1 MCDTEMCLF
10 CVVTVDVHDT
20 VIITCICLSAHRD
33 VILHLVSLL
42 ATGQLQYIPDILSS
56 VQPSSADGI
65 PADSAGSGSS
75 CRQVVSSEN
84 EAVPGEII
92 EKESDLPVR
101 DMVDTCERRSSQY
114 EPTGG
119 AAQVPTNQGI
129 SSDPMGRAFYFF
141 ASLYFRLAKVVRESL
156 EERRDTNNGR

>member
-33 VILHLVSLL
+33 VILHLVNLL

-75 CRQVVSSEN
+75 CRQAGLVSSEN
-84 EAVPGEII
+84 EAVPGGII
-92 EKESDLPVR
+92 EKESDLPV
-101 DMVDTCERRSSQY
+101 RSSQY

-129 SSDPMGRAFYFF
+129 SSDPMGRAFYLF

-156 EERRDTNNGR
+156 EERQDTNNGR